1 MRETITLR
9 LDHPT
14 LEPGR
19 VQGYALIWAFY
30 VRGFNPAKH
39 CQFCFRGLRAP
50 TFHSRNAASGVD
62 IVLDRLDVSQVVY
75 ICGVAKGPDDQ
86 RRHRNLHLPV
96 RYQPGAVASAT
107 TYNGYTV
114 QVQNAMALDIP
125 PVEDGWH
132 GLPAKHTRCKN
143 FQFGLAQFG
152 ASAVEVT
159 RIPKRY
165 CERTCFSGLVTS
177 TEP

>member
-1 MRETITLR
+1 
-9 LDHPT
+9 
-14 LEPGR
+14 
-19 VQGYALIWAFY
+19 
-30 VRGFNPAKH
+30 
-39 CQFCFRGLRAP
+39 
-50 TFHSRNAASGVD
+50 
-62 IVLDRLDVSQVVY
+62 
-75 ICGVAKGPDDQ
+75 
-86 RRHRNLHLPV
+86 
-96 RYQPGAVASAT
+96 
-107 TYNGYTV
+107 
-114 QVQNAMALDIP
+114 MALDIP